1 MSLVLRRQVTMW
13 ASVPSYRPIPVA
25 MAALAHMSFSARATW
40 CAHICTH
47 THTWTILTL
56 HVALGGDQGYQA
68 VPGLLQ
74 PGGPRDHVHAHTY
87 LAEPYACHALM
98 RLAEPPHLSWY
109 TQVAV
114 SSKGIFGTISL
125 QGVVST
131 EVVSRLFL

>member
-1 MSLVLRRQVTMW
+1 MHT
-13 ASVPSYRPIPVA
+13 
-25 MAALAHMSFSARATW
+25 HT
-40 CAHICTH
+40 CTH